1 MSDSTSLKNG
11 SSAGSA
17 ADPSGQTALASGE
30 SLAMRLWEEAAG
42 EAGTPHTRPYETVGY
57 VVSGRVEVHVA
68 GTATAYGAGESYL
81 VPAGAERNYVVV
93 EDLVAVEATSPP
105 AEVHSRDA

>member
-17 ADPSGQTALASGE
+17 ADSSGQTALASGE

-42 EAGTPHTRPYETVGY
+42 EAGTPHTRPYETVG
-57 VVSGRVEVHVA
+57 
-68 GTATAYGAGESYL
+68 
-81 VPAGAERNYVVV
+81 
-93 EDLVAVEATSPP
+93 
-105 AEVHSRDA
+105 

>member
-11 SSAGSA
+11 SSAGPSA
-17 ADPSGQTALASGE
+17 GSSGQTALASGE

-105 AEVHSRDA
+105 AGA